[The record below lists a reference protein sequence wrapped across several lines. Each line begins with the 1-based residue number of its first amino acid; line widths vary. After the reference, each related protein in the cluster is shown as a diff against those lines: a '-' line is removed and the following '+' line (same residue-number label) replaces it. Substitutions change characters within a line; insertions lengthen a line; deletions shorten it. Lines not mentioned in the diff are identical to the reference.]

1 MSNTVDERVVK
12 MQFDNASFEK
22 NVQTSLGTLS
32 KLKEALHFDK
42 VDMSGI
48 ASNIEKITDKVTG
61 MGGLWDNVCQ
71 RMVNVA
77 VDAGQK
83 IAKAFVFD
91 PPTDGFKEYEL
102 KMDSLKVIME
112 SSHESLETVNKYLND
127 LNTYSDQTIYSFSDM
142 TASIGKFTNAG
153 VKFENFRKRY

>member
-22 NVQTSLGTLS
+22 NVQTSLGTLA
-32 KLKEALHFDK
+32 KLKDALHFDK
-42 VDMSGI
+42 VDISGI

-61 MGGLWDNVCQ
+61 MGSVWDNVCQ
-71 RMVNVA
+71 RMVNAA
-77 VDAGQK
+77 VDTGQK

-91 PPTDGFKEYEL
+91 PPSDGFKEYEL

-112 SSHESLETVNKYLND
+112 SSHESLDTVNKYLNE
-127 LNTYSDQTIYSFSDM
+127 LNKYSDQTIYSFSDM
-142 TASIGKFTNAG
+142 TASIGKFTNTSG
-153 VKFENFRKRY
+153 HI